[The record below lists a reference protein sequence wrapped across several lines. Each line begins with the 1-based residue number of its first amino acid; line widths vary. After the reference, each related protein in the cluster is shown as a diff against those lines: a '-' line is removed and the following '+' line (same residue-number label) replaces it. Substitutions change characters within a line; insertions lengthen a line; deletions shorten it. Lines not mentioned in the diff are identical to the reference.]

1 MSGDMIVEE
10 RQWRTGV
17 EMVSHVNHTQIARV
31 RMSLGITV
39 EPWRHSLGGRPRL
52 IARAA
57 PKAGARRT
65 TSSRKAVLRAAAGS

>member
-1 MSGDMIVEE
+1 MTGDMIVEE
-10 RQWRTGV
+10 RQWRSGV

-52 IARAA
+52 IARAVL
-57 PKAGARRT
+57 KAGPRKTRL
-65 TSSRKAVLRAAAGS
+65 SRKAVLRAAAGS